1 MASDGFQLEMNFDN
15 SMNRFRHCLDN
26 GVFLL
31 LFEMTTPARDI
42 ALSAAG
48 DRLQEIEYTVSNI
61 NEFPSGIAITD
72 KFIHENGWNVAD
84 YASCLSKDRR
94 DRHIVYISG
103 RNASLDDQIKSLKI
117 CGANGLINIV
127 PVSGNSIQGETI
139 RATRKRTFTESIH
152 LLQYMQKLTGSQFF
166 PGGVVNPFKY
176 TQNDSFTQYF
186 KLVKKLNSGAEF
198 IVTNFG
204 WDMMKLQEL
213 RWYLSNRNLHYP
225 SIARLLV
232 LTPERVEKIISGS
245 YPGVHISPDFKT
257 ILENELKYSYNQFE
271 SAQWRRLQLQAAGCK
286 LLGYS
291 GIQIAGLDNSDKIK
305 IAARRIAEGMA
316 EFQPFTDWTNEYFEH
331 LARAEMAPYPHRF
344 YMFGR
349 GFTKPYAEGAPQ
361 MVKINEP
368 ASSASERF
376 NYKLRKF
383 MFPHADRQNSREHFI
398 SKKLLA
404 GCRECSYC
412 RLPLTQF
419 VCPELCPK
427 GLANGPCGGT
437 QADGN
442 CELGEIEC
450 IHSQIMR
457 LAVWQNQADRLEE
470 TYIGPAIRKI
480 K

>member
-1 MASDGFQLEMNFDN
+1 MAGDGFQLEMNFDN
-15 SMNRFRHCLDN
+15 SMNRFRHCMDN

-31 LFEMTTPARDI
+31 LFEMNTPARDI

-48 DRLQEIEYTVSNI
+48 DRLKEFEYTVSSI
-61 NEFPSGIAITD
+61 NEFPAGIAITD
-72 KFIHENGWNVAD
+72 KFAHENSWNVAD

-94 DRHIVYISG
+94 DRHVVYISG
-103 RNASLDDQIKSLKI
+103 RNATLDDQIKSLKI
-117 CGANGLINIV
+117 CAANGLVNIV
-127 PVSGNSIQGETI
+127 PVSGNGIFGENA
-139 RATRKRTFTESIH
+139 RATRKREFTESMH
-152 LLQYMQKLTGSQFF
+152 LLHYMNGLVDAPFF
-166 PGGVVNPFKY
+166 PGGAVNPFKY
-176 TQNDSFTQYF
+176 TANDSFSQYF
-186 KLVKKLNSGAEF
+186 KMVKKLNFGAQF
-198 IVTNFG
+198 MVTNFG

-232 LTPERVEKIISGS
+232 LNPERVERIIKGN

-257 ILENELKYSYNQFE
+257 ILENELKYSHNQFE

-291 GIQIAGLDNSDKIK
+291 GIQIAGLDSSDKIK
-305 IAARRIAEGMA
+305 IAAKRIAEGLA
-316 EFQPFTDWTNEYFEH
+316 EFQNFTDWTNEYFEL

-368 ASSASERF
+368 DSSTSERF

-383 MFPHADRQNSREHFI
+383 MFPQADKQNSREHFI
-398 SKKLLA
+398 TKKLLA
-404 GCRECSYC
+404 GCRECSFC

-437 QADGN
+437 LANGY

-457 LAVWQNQADRLEE
+457 LAVWQNEADKLEE
-470 TYIGPAIRKI
+470 SYIPTAIRKI